1 MRSALFFLLLAPA
14 FGTPPPPPPQIASLG
29 DLKLDSGEVLRN
41 CRIGYRTF
49 GSLNA
54 AKSNAVLFP
63 TWFSGRSDDL
73 AQFMVADGLVD
84 PGRYFAIAVDAL
96 GDGVSS
102 SPSNSAEQ
110 PRMRFP
116 KFTIRDMVTAEYRLV
131 KEVLGIPHLHAVLGV
146 SMGGMQTFQWVVW
159 YPDFM
164 DLAVPIVGSPR
175 LTSTDLLL
183 WTSEADG
190 ITESAGW
197 NDGNYQHAP
206 PLHAVG
212 EMQAFALTT
221 PAYRARS
228 TPPNEFPAFLKG
240 IDNAPLGRMD
250 ANDYLRQLEAMMALD
265 AAAPFGESLA
275 RAAHAVKAKMLIV
288 VAKQDHMVNPTP
300 AIAFAASIDAPT
312 IQLESD
318 CGHLSPSCEKDTL
331 YPRVRA
337 FLDQ

>member
-1 MRSALFFLLLAPA
+1 MRSVLLLLLLPSAFAAAPPLQ
-14 FGTPPPPPPQIASLG
+14 TASLG
-29 DLKLDSGEVLRN
+29 DLKLESGEVLRN

-73 AQFMVADGLVD
+73 AQFMAADGLVN
-84 PGRYFAIAVDAL
+84 PARYFAIAVDAL

-131 KEVLGIPHLHAVLGV
+131 KEVLGIPRLHAVMGI
-146 SMGGMQTFQWVVW
+146 SMGGMQTFQWVLS
-159 YPDFM
+159 YPDFVER
-164 DLAVPIVGSPR
+164 AVPIVGSPR

-183 WTSEADG
+183 WTAEADA

-197 NDGNYQHAP
+197 NGGNYQNMP
-206 PLHAVG
+206 SLRSVG
-212 EMQAFALTT
+212 EMHAFALTT

-228 TPPNEFPAFLKG
+228 TPADDFPAFLKG
-240 IDNAPLGRMD
+240 IDDAPLGRTD
-250 ANDYLRQLEAMMALD
+250 AGDWLRQLQAMMSLD
-265 AAAPFGESLA
+265 VSKPFGESLA
-275 RAAHAVKAKMLIV
+275 RAARTVKAKVLIV
-288 VAKQDHMVNPTP
+288 VAKQDHMVNPLS
-300 AIAFAASIDAPT
+300 ALEFAAAIGAPI

-318 CGHLSPSCEKDTL
+318 CGHLSPGCEKDTL